1 MKQVCIKG
9 NLTVIVLN
17 RRQALI
23 YKIFSQTS
31 VACQNFVFKI
41 KVFLTLIMFYSN
53 SVSKYLLFF
62 FFLDLSNEE
71 LVRWTAVSSDI
82 RVVGLAEPTHVVT
95 GRTHEPSGHRD
106 DWFARRRHQR
116 LWWGTSPCQS
126 RLQAYISGT
135 GFS

>member
-17 RRQALI
+17 RRHALI
-23 YKIFSQTS
+23 YKKISQTS

-41 KVFLTLIMFYSN
+41 KVFLTLIMFYSTCN

-106 DWFARRRHQR
+106 D
-116 LWWGTSPCQS
+116 
-126 RLQAYISGT
+126 
-135 GFS
+135 

>member
-1 MKQVCIKG
+1 MKQVCIKA

-23 YKIFSQTS
+23 YKKFSQTS

-41 KVFLTLIMFYSN
+41 KVFLTLIMFYRN
-53 SVSKYLLFF
+53 SVQNISCSF

-106 DWFARRRHQR
+106 D
-116 LWWGTSPCQS
+116 
-126 RLQAYISGT
+126 
-135 GFS
+135 

>member
-23 YKIFSQTS
+23 YKKFSQTS

-41 KVFLTLIMFYSN
+41 KVFLTLIMFYSTCN

-106 DWFARRRHQR
+106 D
-116 LWWGTSPCQS
+116 
-126 RLQAYISGT
+126 
-135 GFS
+135 